1 MLELLEPIAIFT
13 HVARAGSFSA
23 AARRLGISKSKV
35 STQVSDLEHKLG
47 VQLIQRTTRSL
58 SLTEAGNLLYIQ
70 GEELLRDV
78 EQAIDSVHNLNDAT
92 RGLLKVGISQSFGA
106 MHIIPLLP
114 EFMAQHSELELQLS
128 LLDHKVDVV
137 SEGLDLLLTMSEQLP
152 LGMVARPLMKCQFM
166 LLASPEY
173 IERNNKIE
181 HPEQL
186 IDHNCLVYQGEW
198 HEHTVWQFK
207 KGNDYC
213 EIGVNGNFR
222 VDSAPAL
229 KSAAVGGLGVV
240 YLASYLLE
248 DEIETGALVPLLPDW
263 KLTHQLPLQAVYP
276 RRKHL
281 APKVSTFIEFLKA
294 KIGEPPYWD
303 KPYLKL
309 YEARKS

>member
-35 STQVSDLEHKLG
+35 STQVADLEHKLG

-58 SLTEAGNLLYIQ
+58 SLTEAGQLLYTQ
-70 GEELLRDV
+70 GEELLRDAD
-78 EQAIDSVHNLNDAT
+78 QAVASVHNLNDAT

-106 MHIIPLLP
+106 MHLIPALP
-114 EFMAQHSELELQLS
+114 EFMNKYPELELQIS

-166 LLASPEY
+166 LVSSPDY
-173 IERNNKIE
+173 IAKYGAPT

-186 IDHNCLVYQGEW
+186 VEHNCLVYQGEW
-198 HEHTVWQFK
+198 HEHSVWQFK
-207 KGNDYC
+207 KGEEHC
-213 EIGVNGNFR
+213 EIGVTGNFR
-222 VDSAPAL
+222 VDNAPAL
-229 KSAAVGGLGVV
+229 KSAAVSGLGVV

-248 DEIETGALVPLLPDW
+248 GEIEKGTLVPLMRDW
-263 KLTHQLPLQAVYP
+263 QMTNHLPLQAVYP

-281 APKVSTFIEFLKA
+281 APKVSAFIDFIKDR
-294 KIGEPPYWD
+294 IGSPPYWD
-303 KPYLKL
+303 VPYLDL
-309 YEARKS
+309 YQERK